1 MSARYTLGLLMV
13 VYVVNTIDRQVM
25 NILVEPVRQELELGD
40 AQMGWLVGGAFA
52 LFYTLAGLPIAR
64 LADRRSRRNIIA
76 VALLVWSAMT
86 VASGLARSFGQLM
99 AARVGVG
106 IGEAGCTPPA
116 HSMLSDSFPPERR
129 ATAISLY
136 SLGIPIG
143 TLLGMALGGYLADEL
158 GWRTAFFV
166 VGAPGIVL
174 SGVMMTTLREPTR
187 GAFDRAGDA
196 DAPSLG
202 ESLRFLRGLPAM
214 RHMLAATSLQTLFL
228 AAAVTFQA
236 PFLQRVHGL
245 TLTEAG
251 FQLGLIAGVLGGAAV
266 LLAGV
271 LADRLGRIDLR
282 WHCWLPAIG
291 ALSAIPFSA
300 LAFTTPDARVAVA
313 GIAAATFGSY
323 MYSGLGH
330 AVMQGLVKPRMRATT
345 SAVALFAMN
354 LVGFGLGPVL
364 LGTISDWLGGE
375 EQIRYALLWL
385 TLTLA
390 WAAFH
395 YGMAARSY
403 REDVL
408 VKDR

>member
-300 LAFTTPDARVAVA
+300 LAFTTSDARVAVA

>member
-25 NILVEPVRQELELGD
+25 NILVEPVRQELELSD

-86 VASGLARSFGQLM
+86 VASGLARSFAQLM

-116 HSMLSDSFPPERR
+116 HSMLSDTFPPERR